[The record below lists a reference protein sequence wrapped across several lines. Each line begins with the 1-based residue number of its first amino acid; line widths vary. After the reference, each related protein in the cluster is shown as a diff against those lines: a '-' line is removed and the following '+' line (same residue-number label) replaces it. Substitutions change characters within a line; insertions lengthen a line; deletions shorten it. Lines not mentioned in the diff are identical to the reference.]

1 MPTHTVFAYITPYY
15 NIGAYYENETKTN
28 LRRWGKC
35 LFSRCLN
42 FAFARK
48 IFLNCWLLPY
58 IFRNFAVR
66 LRFFWI
72 ISNMVKRFSDRAI
85 IR

>member
-15 NIGAYYENETKTN
+15 NIGAYYESETKTN

-48 IFLNCWLLPY
+48 IF
-58 IFRNFAVR
+58 
-66 LRFFWI
+66 
-72 ISNMVKRFSDRAI
+72 
-85 IR
+85 